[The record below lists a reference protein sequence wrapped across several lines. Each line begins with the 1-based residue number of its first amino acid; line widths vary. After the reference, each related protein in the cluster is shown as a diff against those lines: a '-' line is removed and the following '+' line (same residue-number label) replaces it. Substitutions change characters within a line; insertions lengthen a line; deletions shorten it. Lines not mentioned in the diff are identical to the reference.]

1 MESNADKDIKKL
13 VLPKLPNIPGF
24 CVFDL
29 YRSIQFTPVYDAFV
43 EFFYQAS
50 VPTSVLEH
58 YWTWLL
64 FLGAEYEVAALKE
77 ECEQYFKGNVDING
91 VNIVEILELGLT
103 CGSQLLV
110 RSAIDAHARYRI
122 LNLREERCKKLM
134 AKYPHVRNLIS
145 QAERLHMCRQFPEQQ
160 LIS

>member
-1 MESNADKDIKKL
+1 MESNADNSIKKL
-13 VLPKLPNIPGF
+13 VLPELPNLPKHG
-24 CVFDL
+24 VVNL
-29 YRSIQFTPVYDAFV
+29 YPYQRTPVYDEFV

-50 VPTSVLEH
+50 VPTSALEH

-122 LNLREERCKKLM
+122 LNLREEPCKKLM
-134 AKYPHVRNLIS
+134 EKYPHVRNLIS
-145 QAERLHMCRQFPEQQ
+145 QAERLHMARQFPEQQ
-160 LIS
+160 LSS